1 MTVEFQWE
9 LPGQNVSYGDG
20 LYVTN
25 TTAGTPRVS
34 SLIGFIVT
42 WHFDFAIYPV
52 CCLGVPV
59 ECHIH

>member
-34 SLIGFIVT
+34 PLIGSHCDMAF
-42 WHFDFAIYPV
+42 
-52 CCLGVPV
+52 
-59 ECHIH
+59 